1 MIRTLIV
8 DDDFRVAALH
18 RAYVERVPGF
28 TVVGEAGTGADALR
42 LIATSKPDLVLLDIY
57 LPDISGLDVMRDI
70 REAGASR
77 VDVIAITAARDV

>member
-18 RAYVERVPGF
+18 RAYVEKVPGF

-42 LIATSKPDLVLLDIY
+42 LTTILLQVSADWRNAPTVPGSSHRHPAPVQ
-57 LPDISGLDVMRDI
+57 LC
-70 REAGASR
+70 
-77 VDVIAITAARDV
+77 